1 MPALQAAAVRPRA
14 ASGAEADAP
23 EIALVRETGRPT
35 IVAAG
40 ARFDRR
46 RVYRYELWRTWDAS
60 APLLT
65 CILLNPS
72 TADARRDDP
81 TIRCCVRLAA
91 RRGYGGIIVGNLF
104 ALRARDPRRLRR
116 AHDPIGPHND
126 ESLRAMLRGTGD
138 VLAAWGNGGAWRRRG
153 ASVLALVAPTAR
165 VYCLGITRLGQPR
178 HPLYCPLTC
187 EWRTLAL
194 ADDRRHRRARQQA
207 ASAGER
213 RTVAATRGQLESK
226 P

>member
-1 MPALQAAAVRPRA
+1 MRPRA
-14 ASGAEADAP
+14 PPAAEADAP
-23 EIALVRETGRPT
+23 ANALVRETGRPT

-46 RVYRYELWRTWDAS
+46 RVYRYQLWRTWDAS

-126 ESLRAMLRGTGD
+126 ECLRAMLRGTGD
-138 VLAAWGNGGAWRRRG
+138 VLAAWGNGGTWQRRG
-153 ASVLALVAPTAR
+153 ACVMALVQATPR
-165 VYCLGITRLGQPR
+165 VYCLGFTRLGQPR
-178 HPLYCPLTC
+178 HPLYCPLA
-187 EWRTLAL
+187 RGLQALAL
-194 ADDRRHRRARQQA
+194 AR
-207 ASAGER
+207 
-213 RTVAATRGQLESK
+213 
-226 P
+226 